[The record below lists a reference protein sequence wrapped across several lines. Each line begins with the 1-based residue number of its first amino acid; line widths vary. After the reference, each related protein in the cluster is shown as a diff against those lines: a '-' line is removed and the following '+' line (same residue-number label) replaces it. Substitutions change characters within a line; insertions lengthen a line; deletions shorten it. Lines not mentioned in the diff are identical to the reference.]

1 MRSATAPPGARCA
14 AGRVVG
20 APQPPHSSAPARS
33 VVVLA
38 GELLREAEKLV
49 DQRIHP
55 MTIIDGWRLAVQQAR
70 EALDASAIDHSAN
83 EEEFRQDLIN
93 IAKTT
98 LSSKLLTH
106 EKDHFARLAV
116 DAVLRLKD
124 SANLDYIQI
133 IKKNGGS
140 LRESFLDEGFIMDKK
155 IGVGQ
160 PKRVENAKILIA
172 NTSMD
177 TDKIKVRATP
187 QGAGHRPQAF
197 SARARITGG
206 RGRPLLPPSLFHPP
220 FSLPLCARPPDLRLP
235 RQGGLR
241 GQGCRHRGRGESQDE
256 GQGGPHHRPRHQ
268 LLRQQAAHLQ
278 LARAAARR
286 ERGHGHRARRL
297 RRRRAPRGGDAG
309 CAR

>member
-1 MRSATAPPGARCA
+1 M
-14 AGRVVG
+14 
-20 APQPPHSSAPARS
+20 
-33 VVVLA
+33 VVLA

-70 EALDASAIDHSAN
+70 EALDASAIDHSSN

-133 IKKNGGS
+133 IKKSGGA

-177 TDKIKVRATP
+177 TDKIKVRC
-187 QGAGHRPQAF
+187 
-197 SARARITGG
+197 
-206 RGRPLLPPSLFHPP
+206 RPLV
-220 FSLPLCARPPDLRLP
+220 AGRRLP
-235 RQGGLR
+235 AAR
-241 GQGCRHRGRGESQDE
+241 E
-256 GQGGPHHRPRHQ
+256 GQRRASSAPALPRVVWLGMPCQPGRSHRCPPTRSTALASRSTPWTRWPPLRTRRRPR
-268 LLRQQAAHLQ
+268 
-278 LARAAARR
+278 
-286 ERGHGHRARRL
+286 
-297 RRRRAPRGGDAG
+297 
-309 CAR
+309 